1 MINQDEMLAV
11 RKVLKVKN
19 NEVHLH
25 LPPELNNKDVE
36 VLVFNMPQTS
46 GSNKVPVGI
55 TFGGKLP
62 FYPGEDIESELKSI
76 RSEWEIPAC

>member
-1 MINQDEMLAV
+1 MLAV

-25 LPPELNNKDVE
+25 LPPELNNTEVE
-36 VLVFNMPQTS
+36 VFVFNIPEAS
-46 GSNKVPVGI
+46 ASNKIPAGI

-76 RSEWEIPAC
+76 RSEWEMPAC